1 MTTWVKLPFGSHAA
15 ALGDE
20 DWGERLGNELC
31 TPGRPMGRRVKNKGR
46 SRITDRGIVS
56 VGTKQGRL
64 TWVPL
69 EHGNHHV

>member
-46 SRITDRGIVS
+46 SRITDRDRSVVVGLLVS
-56 VGTKQGRL
+56 EQNKDD
-64 TWVPL
+64 
-69 EHGNHHV
+69 